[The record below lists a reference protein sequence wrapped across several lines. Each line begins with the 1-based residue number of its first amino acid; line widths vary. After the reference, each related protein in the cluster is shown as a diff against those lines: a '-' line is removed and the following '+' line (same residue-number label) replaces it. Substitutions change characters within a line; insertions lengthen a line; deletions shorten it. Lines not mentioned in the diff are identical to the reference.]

1 MIKRIGIVVCLVLGT
16 VVLSAAKDPDKAAVR
31 GTVVDKETGAPLAY
45 ATLSVVDSLYQIT
58 AVGTSQ
64 EDGSFHLEKIPYG
77 RYNLVATFIGYK
89 DYTLPVELVQRRYDA
104 GIGAGRRCANN
115 NGCYYGKSTAH

>member
-1 MIKRIGIVVCLVLGT
+1 M
-16 VVLSAAKDPDKAAVR
+16 
-31 GTVVDKETGAPLAY
+31 AY

-89 DYTLPVELVQRRYDA
+89 DYTLPVELVQERYDA
-104 GIGAGRRCANN
+104 GILELEEDVQTLTTAVITAKVPLIEHKIDKIVMNVAEAV
-115 NGCYYGKSTAH
+115 STEGSNALEVLRKARE